1 MGLGSKAHNL
11 YGQQNTVGPISAV
24 PRSKFNFTVSMT
36 HLNPSA
42 LGGLSTTFFERIS
55 SISMPSYS
63 VKAQTLNQYNKKRV
77 VQTGIDYAPIT
88 MLAYDTRDGVFEQFL
103 KEYSEYYYTG
113 SMNYGTSFVEFNNKS
128 QVGTKLQ
135 DRKHFINQIT
145 IERKNSNIDTNLIKI
160 YNPLITNIDADTL
173 DYSDSGLVQ
182 YRITFIYEGFD
193 ITTQDYQSP
202 QTLEP
207 LSDRELPT
215 GPGGDQPLPVTS
227 PPEPSLLE
235 QEDDLVE
242 TTQPVD
248 DDIVDNRTEEEISPP
263 LPAGQAVDNSAL
275 DTREVVAQSTDPTG
289 AVDEQIVEE
298 TSVEPDGTTTM
309 RTFKETPPEEEYRV
323 YDEYV
328 GVPVEDIPEDKLD
341 AIAASGAYREG
352 EDGTLENYADQR
364 SFNEIN
370 REAIDTTKWV
380 NRDAVRGV
388 GYDEVRGR
396 WRAYNPKTNTYSLHD
411 SVEEANAA
419 AVKGVE

>member
-11 YGQQNTVGPISAV
+11 YGQQNTVGPIVAV

-88 MLAYDTRDGVFEQFL
+88 MLAYDTRDGVFENFL

-113 SMNYGTSFVEFNNKS
+113 SMNYGQSFIEFANKS

-145 IERKNSNIDTNLIKI
+145 IERKNSNTDNNIIKI

-193 ITTQDYQSP
+193 IRSNNYESP

-207 LSDRELPT
+207 LGSPVDDGGLGQRPIPEPT
-215 GPGGDQPLPVTS
+215 SVD
-227 PPEPSLLE
+227 PSLLE

-248 DDIVDNRTEEEISPP
+248 DDIVDNRTEEEKTPP
-263 LPAGQAVDNSAL
+263 ALVGQAVDNSAL
-275 DTREVVAQSTDPTG
+275 DTREVVAQSTDPSG

-298 TSVEPDGTTTM
+298 TSVAEDGTTQM

-364 SFNEIN
+364 SFHEIN
-370 REAIDTTKWV
+370 REVLDTTKWV

-396 WRAYNPKTNTYSLHD
+396 WRAYNPKTNSYSLHD

-419 AVKGVE
+419 AVKGIE